1 LKEKK
6 TRQDPNGFFPL
17 WRPSIK
23 IAIIVNVEI
32 HLASSVSPSRPRGD
46 AFTVTSMN
54 AARDNVI
61 EAGHTECNYWHD
73 LWVTMIHCIVLR
85 GVTHWSPQPNH
96 DPDFYGSFA
105 TISNKS

>member
-1 LKEKK
+1 
-6 TRQDPNGFFPL
+6 
-17 WRPSIK
+17 
-23 IAIIVNVEI
+23 
-32 HLASSVSPSRPRGD
+32 
-46 AFTVTSMN
+46 MN

-61 EAGHTECNYWHD
+61 EAGHTGCKDWRD
-73 LWVTMIHCIVLR
+73 LWVTTSPLIVLR